1 MNARARRKNE
11 IILLIRRVGRT
22 TRPIIG
28 SILSI
33 SPPTVSS
40 IVRDLRKEKWV
51 VADGYKES
59 VGGRRA
65 ALFKL
70 NPKLAYSIGVE
81 MSLSTIASV
90 LIDLEGRILARHTAT
105 TEVSDNWPRMRDRLL
120 STVETVLSAAKGGKV
135 AGICLGISGIIDK
148 QNKVLKKFPQFES
161 WVDLPVGRLLKE
173 KFGLNVLL
181 ENNVTAAALAEL
193 KYGRGREVSD
203 FLYLHMG
210 KAIGLGIVINGEVY
224 RGATGAAGELGHII
238 IDPDGPICYCGNY
251 GCLESLASPLALVRQ
266 PIGAIEKGV
275 ESKISSKVKGKL
287 SKVTIKHIFEAA
299 AESDR
304 LASNIV
310 EKAGEYIG
318 LAAANLGNLFNPQMF
333 VLGGILAGDGGV
345 PLETISRIFYSRVLP
360 SLRDTTRI
368 EVSEITGR
376 PCPLG
381 AATLVY
387 EEMFERL
394 KGAEE
399 ASEVMPQSPPLSRR
413 RKKK

>member
-1 MNARARRKNE
+1 MNARGRRKNE

-22 TRPIIG
+22 TRPVIG
-28 SILSI
+28 SMLSI

-40 IVRDLRKEKWV
+40 IIRDLIKEKWV

-70 NPKLAYSIGVE
+70 NPKLAYSIGLE
-81 MSLSTIASV
+81 MSLSTIAGV
-90 LIDLEGRILARHTAT
+90 LIDLEGRIFARHTAT
-105 TEVSDNWPRMRDRLL
+105 TEVTDDWPRMRDHLL

-135 AGICLGISGIIDK
+135 AGIGLGISGIIDK
-148 QNKVLKKFPQFES
+148 ENKVLSKFPQFES
-161 WVDLPVGRLLKE
+161 WVDLPVGRLLGK
-173 KFGLNVLL
+173 KFGLNVVL

-193 KYGRGREVSD
+193 KCGRGREVSD

-210 KAIGLGIVINGEVY
+210 RAIGLGIVINGEVY

-251 GCLESLASPLALVRQ
+251 GCLESVASPLALVKQ
-266 PIGAIEKGV
+266 AIGAIEKGV
-275 ESKISSKVKGKL
+275 ESKITSKVKGKL
-287 SKVTIKHIFEAA
+287 SKVTIKEIFEAA
-299 AESDR
+299 EESDR

-310 EKAGEYIG
+310 EKAAEYVG
-318 LAAANLGNLFNPQMF
+318 LAVANLGNLFNPRMF
-333 VLGGILAGDGGV
+333 VLGGILAEDRGFHLD
-345 PLETISRIFYSRVLP
+345 TIRRVFRSRVLP
-360 SLRDTTRI
+360 SLRDVSAI
-368 EVSEITGR
+368 EVSEISER

-394 KGAEE
+394 KGPEE
-399 ASEVMPQSPPLSRR
+399 ASAVMPQSAPVRRR

>member
-40 IVRDLRKEKWV
+40 IIRDLIKEKWV

-65 ALFKL
+65 GLFKL
-70 NPKLAYSIGVE
+70 NPKLGYSIGVE
-81 MSLSTIASV
+81 MSLSAIAGV
-90 LIDLEGRILARHTAT
+90 LIGLEGRIFSRHTAT
-105 TEVSDNWPRMRDRLL
+105 TEVVDDWPRMRDHLL
-120 STVETVLSAAKGGKV
+120 STVETVLSAAKGSKV
-135 AGICLGISGIIDK
+135 AGIGLGISGIIDK
-148 QNKVLKKFPQFES
+148 KSKVLKKFPQFES
-161 WVDLPVGRLLKE
+161 WVDMPVGRLLQE
-173 KFGLNVLL
+173 KFGLNVVL

-193 KYGRGREVSD
+193 KYGRGREVSN

-224 RGATGAAGELGHII
+224 HGASGAAGELGHII

-251 GCLESLASPLALVRQ
+251 GCLESVASPSALVKQ
-266 PIGAIEKGV
+266 AIEAIEKGV
-275 ESKISSKVKGKL
+275 ESKITSKVKGKL
-287 SKVTIKHIFEAA
+287 SKMAIKDIFEAA

-318 LAAANLGNLFNPQMF
+318 LAAANLANLFNPQMF
-333 VLGGILAGDGGV
+333 VLGGILAEDGGLL
-345 PLETISRIFYSRVLP
+345 LESIRRVFHSRVLP
-360 SLRDTTRI
+360 SLRDVSPI
-368 EVSEITGR
+368 EVSEISER

-394 KGAEE
+394 KGAEQ
-399 ASEVMPQSPPLSRR
+399 ASEVMPQSPPLRRR

>member
-28 SILSI
+28 NILSI

-40 IVRDLRKEKWV
+40 IIRDLVKEKWV

-70 NPKLAYSIGVE
+70 NPKLAYSVGLE
-81 MSLSTIASV
+81 MSLSTIAGV
-90 LIDLEGRILARHTAT
+90 LIDLEGRIFARHTAT
-105 TEVSDNWPRMRDRLL
+105 TEVVDDWPRMRDHLL
-120 STVETVLSAAKGGKV
+120 STVETLLSAAKGAKV
-135 AGICLGISGIIDK
+135 AGIGLGISGILDRE
-148 QNKVLKKFPQFES
+148 NKVLSKFPQFES
-161 WVDLPVGRLLKE
+161 WVNLPVGNLLQE
-173 KFGLNVLL
+173 EFGLNVLL

-193 KYGRGREVSD
+193 KYGRGREAD
-203 FLYLHMG
+203 NFLYMHMG

-224 RGATGAAGELGHII
+224 KGATGAAGELGHII

-251 GCLESLASPLALVRQ
+251 GCLESVASPLALVKQ
-266 PIGAIEKGV
+266 AIGAIEKGV
-275 ESKISSKVKGKL
+275 ESKITSKVKGKL
-287 SKVTIKHIFEAA
+287 SKVTIRDIFEAA

-310 EKAGEYIG
+310 EKAGEYTG
-318 LAAANLGNLFNPQMF
+318 LAVANLANLFNPQMF
-333 VLGGILAGDGGV
+333 VLAGLLAEDDGFQ
-345 PLETISRIFYSRVLP
+345 LETVRRVFRSRVLP
-360 SLRDTTRI
+360 ALRDVSHI
-368 EVSEITGR
+368 EVSELSER

-394 KGAEE
+394 KGPEE
-399 ASEVMPQSPPLSRR
+399 ASQVMPESATLRR
-413 RKKK
+413 RGNKK